1 MAALKSICLIL
12 IAFATPSWAD
22 FDAASYPPYERC
34 ALCHGLFGQSHNAK
48 FPHLAG
54 QKPGYINAQLQAFLE
69 GTRTNDGG
77 QMSAIVTELK
87 PEEFPVV
94 VEWYSTQEPPEPSP
108 TPQDST
114 GENVVA
120 DLGCF
125 GCHISDAEAV
135 PYISAQHAAYLEKQ
149 MNDFETGARNGGNIH
164 KDLLT
169 PVKTN
174 IAAIAAYLSSVERPK

>member
-1 MAALKSICLIL
+1 MAVHRSLWPVVL
-12 IAFATPSWAD
+12 AFANPSWAD

-54 QKPGYINAQLQAFLE
+54 QKPVYIEAQLQAFLK

-94 VEWYSTQEPPEPSP
+94 VEWFSTQDPPDPGTAPKNSI
-108 TPQDST
+108 
-114 GENVVA
+114 GETLVA

-135 PYISAQHAAYLEKQ
+135 PYISAQHAGYLEKQ
-149 MNDFETGARNGGNIH
+149 MNDFETGARNSGNIH
-164 KDLLT
+164 KELLT

-174 IAAIAAYLSSVERPK
+174 IVAIAAYLSSVERPK